1 MSSADSPPSRDE
13 LLAMAYVDGEL
24 AADAQREFEERLR
37 SKPPL
42 AREVAE
48 LKALSVLARQ
58 SAPPEPM
65 DFEWERLEREWLH
78 GGGMSLGL
86 FLAAAGVV
94 GLSGWGSYQLVVSDL
109 GLVPK
114 TLMLALIGGLVLML
128 GLTVRA
134 RLRTLPYDSY
144 TKVVR

>member
-24 AADAQREFEERLR
+24 AADARRELEERMR
-37 SKPPL
+37 AEPPL

-48 LKALSVLARQ
+48 LKTLAVLARQ
-58 SAPPEPM
+58 TSAPEPM
-65 DFEWERLEREWLH
+65 DSEWERLEREWLH

-94 GLSGWGSYQLVVSDL
+94 GLSVWGAYELVVSDL
-109 GLVPK
+109 QLAAK
-114 TLMLALIGGLVLML
+114 ALMLALIGGLVLMF